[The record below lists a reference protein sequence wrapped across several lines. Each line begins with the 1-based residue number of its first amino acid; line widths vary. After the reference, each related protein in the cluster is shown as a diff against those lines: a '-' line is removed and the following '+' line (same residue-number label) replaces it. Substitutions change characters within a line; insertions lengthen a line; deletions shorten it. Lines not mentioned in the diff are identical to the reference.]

1 MEELEDA
8 LLGVASCPGCPVA
21 ARQNDEGKIIL
32 TSLQD
37 RENRYYRYTILI
49 EKMSDEMKGRQFAP
63 ITFKDKVERDNEWCI
78 LNNLRSSFCPIPR
91 NT

>member
-1 MEELEDA
+1 MEELGDA

-21 ARQNDEGKIIL
+21 ARQNDEGKFIL

-37 RENRYYRYTILI
+37 RYYRYTILI

-63 ITFKDKVERDNEWCI
+63 ITFKDKVETM
-78 LNNLRSSFCPIPR
+78 SGVFS
-91 NT
+91 TT